1 MPNLAVDL
9 AHFGRWTLRDKAAQ
23 RRSPPFVGHFQFFA
37 EGTMNIEF
45 DDEAVWVAERTSVFF
60 RAKADGKNVR
70 CFVSRE
76 ALDDHFG
83 GDNAHD
89 YVPIFRNHRNEI
101 LAVTEKMISAGCVSP
116 AGELIVAA
124 KFFP

>member
-1 MPNLAVDL
+1 M
-9 AHFGRWTLRDKAAQ
+9 H
-23 RRSPPFVGHFQFFA
+23 
-37 EGTMNIEF
+37 IEF

-60 RAKADGKNVR
+60 RAKTDGKTVR

-83 GDNAHD
+83 GDNARD
-89 YVPIFRNHRNEI
+89 YVPIFRKHRNEI
-101 LAVTEKMISAGCVSP
+101 LAVTEKMIRAGCASS
-116 AGELIVAA
+116 AGELIVAT